1 MSARVSTHAPH
12 GPGPGSRSQDIR
24 SQGSGRVSGRTR
36 LRLAQATRC
45 EACGAAL
52 RVPYLCEGCGAL
64 LREPPGL
71 DHFARFGLAPA
82 IDVDLGALEARHL
95 ELSRRLHPDR
105 AVRAGAQTQAR
116 ALVLTAGLNEAWR
129 VLRDFDLRAEYLLRL
144 HGGPTA
150 EQEKRTAQCF
160 LLRQLELREELEAA
174 QEAGDRPRLQ
184 RLLDEVQP
192 EITATRERVRA
203 AFLDPRFP
211 APELLAQVR
220 LELNALRYWASARA
234 ELEKALSG

>member
-1 MSARVSTHAPH
+1 MTAPGQGTAAGGAQPASRVSA
-12 GPGPGSRSQDIR
+12 
-24 SQGSGRVSGRTR
+24 RTR
-36 LRLAQATRC
+36 LRMASATRC
-45 EACGAAL
+45 EGCGAAL

-71 DHFARFGLAPA
+71 DHFARLGLTPA
-82 IDVDLGALEARHL
+82 IDVDPAALQARHL

-105 AVRAGAQTQAR
+105 AVRATPQVQAR
-116 ALVLTAGLNEAWR
+116 ALVLSAGLNEAFR
-129 VLRDFDLRAEYLLRL
+129 VLSDFDLRAEYLLRL

-150 EQEKRTAQCF
+150 EQEKRTPQCF

-174 QEAGDRPRLQ
+174 QEANDRPRLQ

-192 EITATRERVRA
+192 ETEATRARVRE

-211 APELLAQVR
+211 AHELLAQVR

-234 ELEKALSG
+234 ELEKALRG